1 MSAISTYDENY
12 ILGTHVVRND
22 QISWESE
29 SDLNTAW
36 IFPLILLLLRV
47 ILGTA

>member
-29 SDLNTAW
+29 CQICTRHEYFHSSYCY
-36 IFPLILLLLRV
+36 
-47 ILGTA
+47 